1 MTELEYDLILA
12 HAEIETLKRERDS
25 RPKAVFCK
33 DCTELGI
40 KDFAFG
46 YCKKGRIEGILTT
59 EDGCT
64 RGERG
69 QGDG

>member
-1 MTELEYDLILA
+1 MTELEYDLVLA
-12 HAEIETLKRERDS
+12 NAEIEALKKQLKD
-25 RPKAVFCK
+25 RPEAVFCK

-46 YCKKGRIEGILTT
+46 YCKAGRIEGILTT

-64 RGERG
+64 RGSGRK
-69 QGDG
+69 

>member
-12 HAEIETLKRERDS
+12 QAEIETLKKQLAA
-25 RPKAVFCK
+25 RPEAIFCK
-33 DCTELGI
+33 DCEELGI

-46 YCKKGRIEGILTT
+46 YCKKGCIEGILTT

-64 RGERG
+64 RGERRG
-69 QGDG
+69 KDG